1 MQVIDKSAPDC
12 NCALRTMNY
21 YSVEGQTFPQGYM
34 RLSPHTDITCI
45 TLLFHRVGP
54 FPLAILNPASLP
66 ATLPYTDSLYMGII
80 RHWQYSIQPRLPAI

>member
-45 TLLFHRVGP
+45 TLLFHRVRP
-54 FPLAILNPASLP
+54 CPLAMLNPASL
-66 ATLPYTDSLYMGII
+66 TCHLTS
-80 RHWQYSIQPRLPAI
+80 R